1 MNSGYM
7 KGDDAVRRSV
17 LLVGM
22 LAIVAGV
29 AALCT
34 LGRVWAADAP
44 AAVDYTK
51 ISPVDLV
58 KQTPQ
63 GKLSNPY
70 KDTQADIVMQ
80 GEKLFRDYS
89 CSGCHGGN
97 GGGGI
102 CPPLT
107 NDTWVYGGN
116 DDTLFRLVTLGS
128 DGVQKE
134 GYSRT
139 GRENVVGPMP
149 PFGSIVKS
157 SDDLFKIIAFIR
169 AHYDGDPA

>member
-7 KGDDAVRRSV
+7 KGEDAVRRSV

-22 LAIVAGV
+22 LVIVAGV

-51 ISPVDLV
+51 ISPADLV
-58 KQTPQ
+58 KQTPK

-70 KDTQADIVMQ
+70 KDTQADIVAQ
-80 GEKLFRDYS
+80 GEQLFRNYS
-89 CSGCHGGN
+89 CSGCHGGE

-102 CPPLT
+102 FPPLT
-107 NDTWVYGGN
+107 KDTGGVGGQ
-116 DDTLFRLVTLGS
+116 DGTLFSLL
-128 DGVQKE
+128 
-134 GYSRT
+134 
-139 GRENVVGPMP
+139 P
-149 PFGSIVKS
+149 PGG
-157 SDDLFKIIAFIR
+157 A
-169 AHYDGDPA
+169 